1 MNYLEYDNVV
11 KKRCPE
17 CQAMDSLKGKN
28 KKLFGRSFPENGG
41 NLYNRIK
48 HMKAKYM
55 NKEKPNYDPR
65 DIALLYTLNEGFK
78 RGDYNTDEDG
88 VSNYGESSGASS
100 FLTDFDIT
108 ADISALWES
117 IPNDPENRDL
127 IAKLMSSYNYK
138 PLGGDKGGRSSSDA
152 FKVWK
157 SRQKTHFIHNVFN
170 DDPDVQYKIHD
181 AIDTTF
187 ATMNYGFP
195 QEELAEDQQGLESYA
210 YGTSDDPAWAVSD
223 I

>member
-1 MNYLEYDNVV
+1 
-11 KKRCPE
+11 
-17 CQAMDSLKGKN
+17 MDSLKGKN

-100 FLTDFDIT
+100 FLTDFDLQD
-108 ADISALWES
+108 DIKQMFMR
-117 IPNDPENRDL
+117 IPNLSQNNDALIGIMYDL
-127 IAKLMSSYNYK
+127 GVGPQGKLGASTSN
-138 PLGGDKGGRSSSDA
+138 A
-152 FKVWK
+152 FKTYK
-157 SRQKTHFIHNVFN
+157 SRQKAHLIKTLKRDN
-170 DDPDVQYKIHD
+170 DPDRDRFVHEKIDETGITHNPD
-181 AIDTTF
+181 PLSDDILDPTEY
-187 ATMNYGFP
+187 N
-195 QEELAEDQQGLESYA
+195 EELVKSYI
-210 YGTSDDPAWAVSD
+210 SML
-223 I
+223 